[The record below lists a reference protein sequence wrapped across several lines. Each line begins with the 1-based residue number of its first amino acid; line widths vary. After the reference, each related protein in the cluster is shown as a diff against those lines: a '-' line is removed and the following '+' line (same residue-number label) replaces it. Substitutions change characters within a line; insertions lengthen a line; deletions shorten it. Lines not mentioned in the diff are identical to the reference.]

1 MLRNKRRPSVRASN
15 SLLPSISSDPSDLEP
30 EEVSFRVLALTCPKE
45 TELEAKMS
53 TTHITALIQN
63 KRILAKKVNLKVS

>member
-1 MLRNKRRPSVRASN
+1 
-15 SLLPSISSDPSDLEP
+15 EP